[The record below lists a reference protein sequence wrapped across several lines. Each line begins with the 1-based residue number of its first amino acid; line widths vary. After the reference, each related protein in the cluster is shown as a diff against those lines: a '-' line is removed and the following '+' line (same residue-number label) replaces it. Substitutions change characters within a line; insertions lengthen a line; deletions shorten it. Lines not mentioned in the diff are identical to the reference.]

1 MKRVRANILV
11 KGIVQ
16 GVGFRHFVLVNARRL
31 NITEGYVR
39 NLPTGDVEVVV
50 EGERGLL
57 NELIK
62 QLRIGPRSAW
72 VKDVV
77 VSFGEPTGE
86 FDSFEVRF

>member
-16 GVGFRHFVLVNARRL
+16 GVGFRYFVLLSARRL
-31 NITEGYVR
+31 SITEGYVR
-39 NLPTGDVEVVV
+39 NLPTGDVEVVA
-50 EGERGLL
+50 EGERSLV
-57 NELIK
+57 NEFIK

-77 VSFGEPTGE
+77 VSFSEPTGE